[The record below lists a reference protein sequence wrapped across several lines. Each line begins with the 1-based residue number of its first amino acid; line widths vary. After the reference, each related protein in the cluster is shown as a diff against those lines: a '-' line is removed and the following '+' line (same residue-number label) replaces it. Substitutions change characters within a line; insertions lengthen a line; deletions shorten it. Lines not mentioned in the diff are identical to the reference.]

1 MRYVI
6 KFSKEGMLRYTSH
19 LDMIR
24 FFKRVFNRANVAL
37 MYSQGFNPHPK
48 MTFAQPLSLGYTGK
62 NEIIEIETKED
73 IDPVEMKDRL
83 NEQMPY
89 GMKINSCDYLSDKKK
104 GIAGRIVEA
113 EYEIS
118 INQNLGLTEE
128 DFSEFLKAE
137 SIIVLKKQKKKKE
150 LKEVN
155 IRSKIRTL
163 DVKVNNGNYFMLT
176 RLDCG
181 SESNLNPELL
191 IQGIHNYFKIDIDP
205 ENVQIQRN
213 YLK

>member
-24 FFKRVFNRANVAL
+24 FFKRVFKRADIDL
-37 MYSQGFNPHPK
+37 EYSHGFNPHPK
-48 MTFAQPLSLGYTGK
+48 MTFAQPLSLGYTGI
-62 NEIIEIETKED
+62 NEILEIETKDD
-73 IDPVEMKDRL
+73 IKPETILLRMNEEMP
-83 NEQMPY
+83 E
-89 GMKINSCDYLSDKKK
+89 GMIITSCEYLPDEGKNIAAKIE
-104 GIAGRIVEA
+104 EA
-113 EYEIS
+113 EYRMTID
-118 INQNLGLTEE
+118 QNLELTQS
-128 DFSEFLKAE
+128 DIDEFLKSD

-155 IRSKIRTL
+155 IRSKIRSLVLERVDNKIIMT
-163 DVKVNNGNYFMLT
+163 T

-181 SESNLNPELL
+181 SQSNLNPELL
-191 IQGIHNYFKIDIDP
+191 LQGMKNYFKIEIAP
-205 ENVQIQRN
+205 ENVEIQRN